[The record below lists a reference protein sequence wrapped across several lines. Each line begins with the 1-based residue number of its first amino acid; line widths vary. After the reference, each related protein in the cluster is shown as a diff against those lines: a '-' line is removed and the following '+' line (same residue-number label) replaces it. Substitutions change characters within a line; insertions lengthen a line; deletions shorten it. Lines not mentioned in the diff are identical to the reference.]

1 MPHRRAA
8 FLRLVGRCTIRRDA
22 CVRLVFFVL
31 PGRGELVLPFQL
43 QFEFGLSELF
53 CELLIPFCKL
63 RIAFSLGVNGPVQ
76 AIDGRAR
83 LIRPE
88 HQCPQRRTTQMRTVS
103 DIGTGMFMVGIKA
116 ELHRHPFR
124 KQDAMP

>member
-1 MPHRRAA
+1 MSHRRAA
-8 FLRLVGRCTIRRDA
+8 FFRRVGRCIVRGA
-22 CVRLVFFVL
+22 AFVRLVFFVL

-53 CELLIPFCKL
+53 FELPIQLCEL

-83 LIRPE
+83 LIRRQ
-88 HQCPQRRTTQMRTVS
+88 HQRPQRRTTQMRTVS

>member
-1 MPHRRAA
+1 MSHRRAA

-31 PGRGELVLPFQL
+31 PRRGELVLSFQL

-53 CELLIPFCKL
+53 FELLIPFCKL

-83 LIRPE
+83 LIRRQ
-88 HQCPQRRTTQMRTVS
+88 HQRPQRRTTQMRTVS